1 MHEIKHTPPDKMT
14 PEQRL
19 QEVASL
25 LANGLARFR
34 IRPSADEGI
43 KLPASGFGLG
53 FPAHQRV
60 HTDHVNNRKTES
72 Q

>member
-34 IRPSADEGI
+34 IRPPADEDI
-43 KLPASGFGLG
+43 KLPAS
-53 FPAHQRV
+53 
-60 HTDHVNNRKTES
+60 
-72 Q
+72 

>member
-14 PEQRL
+14 PEQRR

-34 IRPSADEGI
+34 VRPSADESI
-43 KLPASGFGLG
+43 ELPAGGFGLG

-60 HTDHVNNRKTES
+60 HTDPVNNRKTEP

>member
-43 KLPASGFGLG
+43 ELPARETLNKSRFC
-53 FPAHQRV
+53 
-60 HTDHVNNRKTES
+60 
-72 Q
+72 

>member
-43 KLPASGFGLG
+43 ELPASVVF
-53 FPAHQRV
+53 R
-60 HTDHVNNRKTES
+60 S
-72 Q
+72 

>member
-1 MHEIKHTPPDKMT
+1 MHEIKHTPPDSMT
-14 PEQRL
+14 PEQRR

-34 IRPSADEGI
+34 IRPSTNRRIE
-43 KLPASGFGLG
+43 LPASGFGLG
-53 FPAHQRV
+53 FTAHQRV
-60 HTDHVNNRKTES
+60 HTDHVNYRKTES

>member
-34 IRPSADEGI
+34 IRPSTNRRIE
-43 KLPASGFGLG
+43 LPASSFGLG

-60 HTDHVNNRKTES
+60 HTDPVNNRKTEP

>member
-14 PEQRL
+14 PEQRC

-25 LANGLARFR
+25 LANGLVRFR
-34 IRPSADEGI
+34 IRPPANDGSE
-43 KLPASGFGLG
+43 LPAMRFVLG
-53 FPAHQRV
+53 FPAPQSV